1 MIVTLVMYNK
11 DTERFREN
19 LRKEDRGMKK
29 LLVLITLLLAMV
41 FSTAT
46 VFGASDPA
54 VTIVNPTDSST
65 SYSTNLL
72 VSVKITKP
80 KTIRV
85 RVTEEKKKINDV
97 LYSMTLD
104 EVQKAQQAK
113 AEGKPAATVVSVALG
128 ETETYTTS
136 NNLSFYTKKF
146 EKVTPGVY
154 RIRVETLS
162 AGQVIYSSENLV
174 VMKEKEA
181 EAANMN
187 IFSTNQSGTT
197 TFLQNLLKTIFGN

>member
-1 MIVTLVMYNK
+1 
-11 DTERFREN
+11 
-19 LRKEDRGMKK
+19 MKK
-29 LLVLITLLLAMV
+29 LLVLITLMLAMI

-46 VFGASDPA
+46 SFAASDPA

-85 RVTEEKKKINDV
+85 RVTEEKKKVNDV
-97 LYSMTLD
+97 LYSMSLD
-104 EVQKAQQAK
+104 ELEKAQQAK
-113 AEGKPAATVVSVALG
+113 AEGKPAATVVSVPLG
-128 ETETYTTS
+128 EPETYTTS

-154 RIRVETLS
+154 RIRVETIS
-162 AGQVIYSSENLV
+162 AGQVVFSSENLV
-174 VMKEKEA
+174 VMKEKEV
-181 EAANMN
+181 AATDAK
-187 IFSTNQSGTT
+187 IFNSTQSGTT